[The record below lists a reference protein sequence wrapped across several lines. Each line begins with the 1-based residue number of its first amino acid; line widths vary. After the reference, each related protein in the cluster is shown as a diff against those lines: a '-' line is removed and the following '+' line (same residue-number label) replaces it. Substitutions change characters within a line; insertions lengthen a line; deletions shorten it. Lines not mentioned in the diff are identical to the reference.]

1 MRNSAAF
8 SCDIPRALWAQ
19 IRSASAFY
27 LFGQKVLLTDKGPE
41 RPFRYFVNCPDAE
54 AKALSMCK
62 LASDQNIYLSSL
74 TLIGGGRFLTAM
86 RRSIQIKNSRG
97 ERGRMEEPGG
107 LHNKW
112 ARTTFEF
119 NKNIFVCRI
128 SLARGCGLHL
138 WLTKSSNIWVFLL
151 CFSRNA
157 CSKWIRTTFVSDKK
171 VLHLSFSSLF
181 LAKIFIAAGKTRWD
195 SSLCCKSWIHVN
207 DFLHI
212 YNFLQV

>member
-19 IRSASAFY
+19 IRLASAFY

-97 ERGRMEEPGG
+97 ERGRMEVPGG

-128 SLARGCGLHL
+128 SSARGCGLHL
-138 WLTKSSNIWVFLL
+138 
-151 CFSRNA
+151 
-157 CSKWIRTTFVSDKK
+157 
-171 VLHLSFSSLF
+171 
-181 LAKIFIAAGKTRWD
+181 
-195 SSLCCKSWIHVN
+195 
-207 DFLHI
+207 
-212 YNFLQV
+212 